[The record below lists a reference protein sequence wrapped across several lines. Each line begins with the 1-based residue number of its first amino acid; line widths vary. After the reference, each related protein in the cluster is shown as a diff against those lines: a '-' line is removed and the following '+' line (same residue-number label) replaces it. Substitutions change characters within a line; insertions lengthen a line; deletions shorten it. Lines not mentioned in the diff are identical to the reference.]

1 MRTHTGEKPYTCSY
15 CSKKFTTG
23 GQLNQHLR
31 THTGLK
37 PFECDICQKR
47 CSSSS
52 YLKKHIRSHFNS
64 KDQPL
69 VETYIITHA
78 ENEEIIEE
86 SDKNKNLNQTNQTHI
101 VLQANQIIME
111 QDEQQ
116 ISMENSNIRLLNS
129 NAGHNLSN
137 LQVGNMHQSP
147 IDEIHHIDIRKQHDG
162 NISMLAVNAN
172 DLITVVNNHV
182 QMQVPVL
189 ASNDSNGQ
197 TTLISSLDG
206 KYIYQA
212 IDPRILRI
220 QQVHS
225 GCTVTPSNLGEDQ
238 S

>member
-1 MRTHTGEKPYTCSY
+1 MRTHTGEKPYACSY

-37 PFECDICQKR
+37 PFECEICQKR

-52 YLKKHIRSHFNS
+52 YLKKHIRSHFS
-64 KDQPL
+64 STDQPL

-78 ENEEIIEE
+78 ENEEIIDE
-86 SDKNKNLNQTNQTHI
+86 SDKSKNLNQTHI
-101 VLQANQIIME
+101 VLQTNQDQIIME
-111 QDEQQ
+111 QDEQN

-129 NAGHNLSN
+129 NLSN
-137 LQVGNMHQSP
+137 LEVHHLP

-162 NISMLAVNAN
+162 NIPMLAVNAN
-172 DLITVVNNHV
+172 DLITVVNN

-189 ASNDSNGQ
+189 ASNDSIGQ

-225 GCTVTPSNLGEDQ
+225 GCTVTTSNLGEDQ

>member
-1 MRTHTGEKPYTCSY
+1 M
-15 CSKKFTTG
+15 
-23 GQLNQHLR
+23 NQHLR
-31 THTGLK
+31 THTGIK

-64 KDQPL
+64 TTDQPL

-78 ENEEIIEE
+78 ENEAQSE
-86 SDKNKNLNQTNQTHI
+86 SDKSKNLNETNETHMI
-101 VLQANQIIME
+101 NDQIIME
-111 QDEQQ
+111 QDEQN
-116 ISMENSNIRLLNS
+116 ISMENTNIRLIHSTS
-129 NAGHNLSN
+129 NTDHNLSN
-137 LQVGNMHQSP
+137 IQIATSSGNMHHSQQECH
-147 IDEIHHIDIRKQHDG
+147 IDEIHHIDIRKQHDS
-162 NISMLAVNAN
+162 NIPILAVNAN

-189 ASNDSNGQ
+189 TSNDSNCQ

-225 GCTVTPSNLGEDQ
+225 GCSLNPSNLEENQ
-238 S
+238 N

>member
-52 YLKKHIRSHFNS
+52 YLKKHIRSHFS
-64 KDQPL
+64 STDQPL

-78 ENEEIIEE
+78 ENEETTEE
-86 SDKNKNLNQTNQTHI
+86 SDKSKNENQQTNQTHL
-101 VLQANQIIME
+101 VLQTNNLSEQIIME
-111 QDEQQ
+111 QDEQN
-116 ISMENSNIRLLNS
+116 ISNIRLL
-129 NAGHNLSN
+129 AGQNLSN
-137 LQVGNMHQSP
+137 LQVGNL
-147 IDEIHHIDIRKQHDG
+147 DELTHLDLRKQHDG
-162 NISMLAVNAN
+162 NNISMLAVNAN

-189 ASNDSNGQ
+189 ASNDSNVQ

-225 GCTVTPSNLGEDQ
+225 GCTVNTPANLGEEQ